1 MGRLEEIDVEV
12 TMLKARRQQQ
22 EYKLNNIENFAL
34 RQRFQDILNRLM
46 QELMEKEQEQY
57 ELQELLK
64 QGTLL

>member
-1 MGRLEEIDVEV
+1 MSRLEEIDVEI
-12 TMLKARRQQQ
+12 TMLKVRRQQQ

-64 QGTLL
+64 QGSLM